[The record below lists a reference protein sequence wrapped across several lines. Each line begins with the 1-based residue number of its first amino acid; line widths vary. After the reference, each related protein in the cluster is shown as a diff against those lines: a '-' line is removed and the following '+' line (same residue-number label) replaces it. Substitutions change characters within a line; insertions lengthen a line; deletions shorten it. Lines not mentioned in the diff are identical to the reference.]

1 MADGGDDRARTEE
14 LIAQLRARVEERRK
28 SGAYPPGLEE
38 DLDAHFRRIVS
49 QRHGDI
55 DAVRASLS
63 RLEAAMAFNRDR
75 IPLQSNIAGGSA
87 AHKAIAKVVGRQ
99 TQGILEQMREFAEA
113 VHASVEGLLGLLEN
127 PGTHEHTEL
136 IGQLDAIIEKI
147 AAYDRVRPEGIAD
160 ASLHERVAALE
171 RAEARRAFNPW
182 FSNDSFEDAFRGS
195 REDLRR
201 NYEDVADRFLGAG
214 PVLDIGCGRGEFLE
228 LLRDRD
234 VEARGVEIDPALVKE
249 AQENGLDVELND
261 GLSALG
267 SVTDGTLGGI
277 VLIQVVE
284 HLTPQEVVDLVAL
297 AYEKL
302 RPQGRILVETV
313 NPQSLYVFAHSLY
326 VDPTHERPVHP
337 AYLDFLFRQAGYSH
351 VEIHWRSPVAAD
363 ERLAEAPDGDQPV
376 ASTLNANVQRLNDL
390 VFGPQDYA
398 IIALR

>member
-1 MADGGDDRARTEE
+1 MADARDSSARTEK
-14 LIAQLRARVEERRK
+14 LIAELQARVEERRRD
-28 SGAYPPGLEE
+28 GAYPPGFEE
-38 DLDAHFRRIVS
+38 DLDAHFHRIVS

-55 DAVRASLS
+55 DAVRASLA

-75 IPLQSNIAGGSA
+75 IPLQSNLKGGSA
-87 AHKAIAKVVGRQ
+87 AHKTIAKIVGRQ
-99 TQGILEQMREFAEA
+99 TQGVLEQMREFAEA

-136 IGQLDAIIEKI
+136 IGQLDALIERI
-147 AAYDRVRPEGIAD
+147 AQYERVPPSGIAD
-160 ASLHERVAALE
+160 AGLHERVAALE

-182 FSNDSFEDAFRGS
+182 FSNDSFEEAFRGS

-201 NYEDVADRFLGAG
+201 TYADIADRFIGAG

-228 LLRDRD
+228 LLRERD
-234 VEARGVEIDPALVKE
+234 VPGRGVEIDPALVKE
-249 AQENGLDVELND
+249 AQELGLDVELND
-261 GLSALG
+261 GLNALG
-267 SVTDGTLGGI
+267 AVKDGTLGGI

-326 VDPTHERPVHP
+326 VDPTHARPVHP

-351 VEIHWRSPVAAD
+351 VEIHWRSPIAD
-363 ERLAEAPDGDQPV
+363 AERLEENGDGEGDTT
-376 ASTLNANVQRLNDL
+376 SNANVRRLNEL